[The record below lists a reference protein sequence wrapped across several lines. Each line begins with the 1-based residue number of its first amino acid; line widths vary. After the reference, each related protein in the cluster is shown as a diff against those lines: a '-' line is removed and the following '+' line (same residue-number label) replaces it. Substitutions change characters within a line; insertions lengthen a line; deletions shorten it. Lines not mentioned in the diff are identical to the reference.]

1 MSLFSRFSSSFN
13 FDLWLLSAY
22 LLLVTAISYWQ
33 DVYWLAAGVSLLL
46 LFAWY
51 QGQVG
56 QLLRRSLYVILWFNL
71 VVSIGYIALMVYQ
84 DKAAW
89 LPLMRLNLRVFLLTL
104 LSFSVM
110 AHINLFKALR
120 FSEPLTYTLVLTQSQ
135 ISTFRRASEDFQLA
149 LASRSL
155 NPPTLRDRYRSA
167 AATVAWLFEKSFF
180 ASKEI
185 ALALKSRG
193 FFHD

>member
-1 MSLFSRFSSSFN
+1 MSLFSRFSFSFN

-22 LLLVTAISYWQ
+22 LLLVTAISYLQ

-89 LPLMRLNLRVFLLTL
+89 LPLMRLNLRVF
-104 LSFSVM
+104 
-110 AHINLFKALR
+110 
-120 FSEPLTYTLVLTQSQ
+120 Y
-135 ISTFRRASEDFQLA
+135 
-149 LASRSL
+149 
-155 NPPTLRDRYRSA
+155 
-167 AATVAWLFEKSFF
+167 
-180 ASKEI
+180 
-185 ALALKSRG
+185 
-193 FFHD
+193 

>member
-1 MSLFSRFSSSFN
+1 MSFFSRFSSFHRHTW
-13 FDLWLLSAY
+13 FLVAY
-22 LLLVTAISYWQ
+22 LLLVIAISYLQ
-33 DVYWLAAGVSLLL
+33 DVYWFSAGIGLLL
-46 LFAWY
+46 LVAWY
-51 QGQVG
+51 HGQVG
-56 QLLRRSLYVILWFNL
+56 QLLRRTLYVILWFNI

-89 LPLMRLNLRVFLLTL
+89 LPLIRLNLRVFLLTL

-110 AHINLFKALR
+110 AHINLFKALS
-120 FSEPLTYTLVLTQSQ
+120 FSEQLTYTLVLAQSQ

>member
-1 MSLFSRFSSSFN
+1 MSPFSRFSSFN
-13 FDLWLLSAY
+13 IHAWLLLAY
-22 LLLVTAISYWQ
+22 LLLVIALSYLQ
-33 DVYWLAAGVSLLL
+33 DVYWFSAGIGLLL

-51 QGQVG
+51 HGQVG
-56 QLLRRSLYVILWFNL
+56 HLLRRTLYVILWFNI

-89 LPLMRLNLRVFLLTL
+89 LPLIRLNLRVFLLTL
-104 LSFSVM
+104 LSFSVL
-110 AHINLFKALR
+110 AHINLFKALS
-120 FSEPLTYTLVLTQSQ
+120 FSEQLTYTLVLAQSQ

-155 NPPTLRDRYRSA
+155 SPPTLRDRYRSA